1 MQTSSTSHSSRG
13 KKGVFELGFTLV
25 ELLVS
30 VAIVTL
36 IMTIVIVNQSR
47 YSEAT
52 VLSNT
57 VSSLALAARE
67 AQVYGVSVREVSAGS
82 NEFTAGYGLE
92 FNLSGG
98 TNDAYIGYA
107 DRGAKNYMYDG
118 DWSCPV
124 GGLSEC
130 LYKTTLQS
138 NLVISAICS
147 IDTSD
152 NEDCTLSRAAVTFV
166 RPDTDAHLALFSSSG
181 FQLATTNIKAVR
193 IKITSPSNVTRS
205 VYMYTTGQISIQ

>member
-1 MQTSSTSHSSRG
+1 
-13 KKGVFELGFTLV
+13 V

-30 VAIVTL
+30 VAIITV

-57 VSSLALAARE
+57 ASSLALAARE

-98 TNDAYIGYA
+98 SNDAYIGFA
-107 DRGAKNYMYDG
+107 DRGTKNYLYDSG
-118 DWSCPV
+118 WSCPV

-147 IDTSD
+147 IDTSN
-152 NEDCTLSRAAVTFV
+152 NEDCTLSRADVTFV
-166 RPDTDAHLALFSSSG
+166 RPDTDAHLVLYSSSG
-181 FQLATTNIKAVR
+181 FELSTANIKAVR
-193 IKITSPSNVTRS
+193 IKITTPSNVTRS